1 MILIFQQMGKSH
13 SKPAE
18 SIDRQ
23 ECFIDLLCQE
33 DFEKVYAYLLLVK
46 YIELLWLRLFY
57 FRLVNVLQVFST
69 MAFICF

>member
-13 SKPAE
+13 SKPVE
-18 SIDRQ
+18 SIDHQ

-46 YIELLWLRLFY
+46 YIELLWLSLFN
-57 FRLVNVLQVFST
+57 FRLVKVL
-69 MAFICF
+69 